1 MTNVTEK
8 MAEFC
13 EKIKFE
19 ILPEEVVKRAK
30 LLILDT
36 VGIIIRARHDAESTN
51 SLISAVNK
59 LDLNNGNC
67 QVFSDKSK
75 YVPSAAALING
86 TLAHS
91 LDFDDTHAEA
101 SLHSSAP
108 ILAAAF
114 AAAQMKN

>member
-19 ILPEEVVKRAK
+19 ILPEAVVKRTK

-36 VGIIIRARHDAESTN
+36 VGIIIRARHDAESTK

-59 LDLNNGNC
+59 LD
-67 QVFSDKSK
+67 F
-75 YVPSAAALING
+75 I
-86 TLAHS
+86 T
-91 LDFDDTHAEA
+91 EA
-101 SLHSSAP
+101 V
-108 ILAAAF
+108 
-114 AAAQMKN
+114 